1 MMTTTPDQPILEVR
15 GLRAGYKPVT
25 VVHDLS
31 LHVPRGGLV
40 AVLGP
45 NGAGK
50 STMLNAIAGVLKP
63 MSGEVVFEGQRI
75 DGWAAHRVARSG
87 VSLVPQ
93 GFQVLGRLT
102 VAENLELGAYTAKRA
117 ERGERL
123 AGVYERFPRLHE
135 RRKTLA
141 SSLSGGERAMLA
153 VSRALMSEPKLLLLD
168 EPSAGLAPLAVAR
181 LFEAIAEVRERGV
194 TTLVVEQNVRQA
206 LRIADHAY
214 VVNAGQVVFSGAP
227 AALAEAGVLEQAY
240 LGGEGSVAV

>member
-1 MMTTTPDQPILEVR
+1 MTTTPEQSILEVR
-15 GLRAGYKPVT
+15 GLMAGYKPVT

-31 LHVPRGGLV
+31 LRVPRGGLV

-63 MSGEVVFEGQRI
+63 MGGEVIFEGQRI
-75 DGWAAHRVARSG
+75 DGWAAHRVARLG
-87 VSLVPQ
+87 ASLVPQ
-93 GFQVLGRLT
+93 GFQVLGRLS

-117 ERGERL
+117 ERAERL

-181 LFEAIAEVRERGV
+181 LFESIAEARDRGV

-214 VVNAGQVVFSGAP
+214 VVNGGRVVFSGTP
-227 AALAEAGVLEQAY
+227 EALAEAGVLEHAY
-240 LGGEGSVAV
+240 LGGEEGLAV